1 MLTRT
6 WCLMLLALL
15 LWQPVHAQLDIRITQ
30 GVEGAL
36 PIAIVPFG
44 WQGTAP
50 PPEELGRI
58 VAADLARS
66 GRFAPIP
73 FDDLPG
79 RPVQPA
85 DVRFGDWRLLGT
97 SNLVIGRVGRLADG
111 GYRVEFRLYDVYKA
125 SQLAGLEFQVPESEL
140 RRAAHEISDVVY
152 ERLTG
157 EPGAF
162 NTRIAYVTESATP
175 EGAARYSLNIADSD
189 GHNENVVLESTEPL
203 LSPDWSPDG
212 QRIAYVS
219 FEAKRPRVFVQDV
232 RSGSRE
238 EVAAFPGLNGAP
250 SWSPDGRRLAL
261 TLSKDG
267 NPEIYVLDL
276 SSRRLQRL
284 THNAAIDTEPGW
296 APDGSS
302 LVFTS
307 DRGGSP
313 QIYRISAT
321 GGRAERV
328 TFEGDYNARARFS
341 PDGTRLALVH
351 GQSGAFR
358 IALLDLENNA
368 LQVLTDTRLDESPSF
383 APNGSMVVYATTDE
397 QGVALATVSID
408 GRVRHRLA
416 VREGDVREPAWSP
429 FRGS

>member
-1 MLTRT
+1 MPYTL
-6 WCLMLLALL
+6 LALLALL
-15 LWQPVHAQLDIRITQ
+15 LWQPAHAQLDIRITQ

-50 PPEELGRI
+50 PPEEVGRI
-58 VAADLARS
+58 VASDLARS

-79 RPVQPA
+79 RPVEPA
-85 DVRFGDWRLLGT
+85 EVRFGDWRLLGT

-111 GYRVEFRLYDVYKA
+111 RYRVEFRLYDVYKA
-125 SQLAGLEFQVPESEL
+125 SQLAGLQFQVPESEL
-140 RRAAHEISDVVY
+140 RRAAHEISDIVY

-157 EPGAF
+157 ERGAF
-162 NTRIAYVTESATP
+162 NTRIAYVTESSTP

-189 GHNENVVLESTEPL
+189 GHNENVVLESTEPV

-219 FEAKRPRVFVQDV
+219 FEGQRPRIFVQDV
-232 RSGSRE
+232 SSGSRE
-238 EVAAFPGLNGAP
+238 EVASFPGLNGAP
-250 SWSPDGRRLAL
+250 SWSPDGRRLAI

-276 SSRRLQRL
+276 GSRRLQRL
-284 THNAAIDTEPGW
+284 THNAAIDTEPDW
-296 APDGSS
+296 APDGGS

-313 QIYRISAT
+313 QIYRIPAG

-328 TFEGDYNARARFS
+328 SFEGDYNARARFS

-368 LQVLTDTRLDESPSF
+368 LRVLTDTRLDESPSF
-383 APNGSMVVYATTDE
+383 APNGSMIVYATTDDE
-397 QGVALATVSID
+397 GVALATVSID

-416 VREGDVREPAWSP
+416 VQEGDVREPAWSP